1 MICSAWKMHPG
12 AGWFKGEGGCVGG
25 WYLDG
30 LCIQM
35 WENHSSCS
43 PDCFHSDS
51 NQPLPKGLSQK
62 IVPLVF
68 QNKTCINGFFHGKPL
83 ALQMIQTVSVS
94 SLLCFSA
101 LSPPPTFPRQDSW
114 TQSACLSEF
123 LGSIHVNNFSLV
135 ILSPVFFFFKT
146 WKESHWIVLWLPR
159 SHVTESFFSF
169 LVERRGSFSS
179 CISKPCFSWS
189 EMVRQNRS
197 LFLSSKEQTWI
208 RLFTCSALAFFWK
221 CSWNKAP
228 RRHKAEK
235 LCCTFLVK
243 LCP

>member
-12 AGWFKGEGGCVGG
+12 TGWFKGEGDCVGG

-35 WENHSSCS
+35 WGNHSSCS

-83 ALQMIQTVSVS
+83 ALQMIQTVNVS

-101 LSPPPTFPRQDSW
+101 LNPPPTFPRQDSG
-114 TQSACLSEF
+114 TQSACLSDF

-135 ILSPVFFFFKT
+135 IWSPVFLLKHGKNLIVAFKLKHKQT
-146 WKESHWIVLWLPR
+146 D
-159 SHVTESFFSF
+159 
-169 LVERRGSFSS
+169 
-179 CISKPCFSWS
+179 
-189 EMVRQNRS
+189 MRQMCG
-197 LFLSSKEQTWI
+197 KEQYSNFMIISCTW
-208 RLFTCSALAFFWK
+208 L
-221 CSWNKAP
+221 
-228 RRHKAEK
+228 
-235 LCCTFLVK
+235 
-243 LCP
+243 